1 METVTSTSD
10 ANQASEEP
18 RAGPPEAEVARPET
32 ETPSID
38 DGLGTD
44 ESTSANPP
52 GVAEASLSLFRAI
65 GRALSVLSRPRVAGV
80 LIGGL
85 GVLIILLL
93 GYIYVFTPVS
103 AARSQHTLLQQ
114 IQAQPIASYSL
125 AEGKI
130 PTEGRPLAVLEI
142 PSINVDQV
150 VVQGTSVTDLQKGP
164 GHMPTS
170 SLPGQ
175 RGNAVIAGRRA
186 TYGAPFGSI
195 GSLKRG
201 QTITVVDGLGTFHY
215 RVTSVVYAESGR
227 HDVVTQSADN
237 RLTLVTAGSGYWP
250 SGRLAVVAT
259 LQGKPFPKLRATHFP
274 LRCRSSASRG
284 ARDRVCSSFCG
295 ASSFSWFLLVPCGFS
310 VGGRS
315 RSSWLFWP
323 SQSCFSSL
331 SSPVRVSW
339 VRCPR
344 PSDRYEAIRSLREPR
359 CSSSW
364 LSRPSPCASLPAVSS
379 PNATAGGSGH
389 SSTTSAG
396 VSAVDKPMKVTFGTG
411 SIGQPDPTTTVPN
424 ERGNTI
430 PPVLAPGQNIIIIPQ
445 AASRRRSKPAS
456 PRRLYGPTFQRNHNG

>member
-1 METVTSTSD
+1 METVTSAND
-10 ANQASEEP
+10 ANQASEE
-18 RAGPPEAEVARPET
+18 AGAGSPEEEFARPET

-52 GVAEASLSLFRAI
+52 GVAEASVSLFRAI

-103 AARSQHTLLQQ
+103 ASRSQHALLQQ
-114 IQAQPIASYSL
+114 IQAQPIESYSL

-130 PTEGRPLAVLEI
+130 PTEGSPLAVLEI

-195 GSLKRG
+195 GSLHRG
-201 QTITVVDGLGTFHY
+201 QTIIVVDGLGTFHY

-250 SGRLAVVAT
+250 SGRLAVIAT
-259 LQGKPFPKLRATHFP
+259 LQGKPFPKLRATHFSAP
-274 LRCRSSASRG
+274 VSELGLAGNAGSGVLFVLWSLLFFVVLVGTVWLLRRWTQPVVVALL
-284 ARDRVCSSFCG
+284 AVPVL
-295 ASSFSWFLLVPCGFS
+295 LLVA
-310 VGGRS
+310 
-315 RSSWLFWP
+315 LFACE
-323 SQSCFSSL
+323 SFMG
-331 SSPVRVSW
+331 
-339 VRCPR
+339 
-344 PSDRYEAIRSLREPR
+344 A
-359 CSSSW
+359 
-364 LSRPSPCASLPAVSS
+364 LPA
-379 PNATAGGSGH
+379 
-389 SSTTSAG
+389 
-396 VSAVDKPMKVTFGTG
+396 
-411 SIGQPDPTTTVPN
+411 TV
-424 ERGNTI
+424 
-430 PPVLAPGQNIIIIPQ
+430 
-445 AASRRRSKPAS
+445 
-456 PRRLYGPTFQRNHNG
+456 